1 MSTDRQVPAGL
12 TLRRRRMS
20 DEETAQR
27 MLATATR
34 LVHTSGLT
42 VSLEHLRIEEIIREA
57 GVSRTAVYRRWPY
70 KDLFFNEVLTA
81 LARDPHPQTS
91 GYDDATM
98 ADLRST
104 ALAHLDWLETADGR
118 RDLCA
123 ELLRRGAMRD
133 FRLLHQSS
141 RWRTY
146 VALNAAFLSLPDG
159 DLRHEVQAALASSEN
174 EILLRIAEAGRAL
187 AQLLGY
193 RLRPELDLTFEALA
207 RLASATMTGLAI
219 KTLATP
225 QTATER
231 FEVNPFG
238 STDLGSWSLPAIGL
252 AGVVMIY
259 LEPDPEVDW
268 DGARIASVRTAL
280 ETEA

>member
-1 MSTDRQVPAGL
+1 
-12 TLRRRRMS
+12 MS

-34 LVHTSGLT
+34 LVHTAGLT

-70 KDLFFNEVLTA
+70 KDLFFNELLTA
-81 LARDPHPQTS
+81 LARDPHPQTT
-91 GYDDATM
+91 GYDDVTM
-98 ADLRST
+98 ADLRKT
-104 ALAHLDWLETADGR
+104 TLAHLDWLQTAQGR
-118 RDLCA
+118 RDLGA

-133 FRLLHQSS
+133 FELLHQSS

-159 DLRHEVQAALASSEN
+159 DLRHEVQAALAASEH
-174 EILLRIAEAGRAL
+174 EILLRIADAGRAL

-231 FEVNPFG
+231 FAVNPFG
-238 STDLGSWSLPAIGL
+238 STDLGAWSLPAIGL
-252 AGVVMIY
+252 AGVVLAY
-259 LEPDPEVDW
+259 LEPDPVVHW
-268 DGARIASVRTAL
+268 DAARIASVRQVL
-280 ETEA
+280 ESEA